1 MKKIF
6 FLFML
11 TALTAGVHAQFTKA
25 NLKASGLTCSMCSKA
40 VKVALEKVD
49 FVQEVKVDIK
59 SQDYIL
65 SFKDDAKVE
74 FDALSNAVEDAGFSV
89 ASLKA
94 SGNFQAIKAGKDIHA
109 QVGGLNIHFLNGNG
123 EQLNGEKTITV
134 VDKSFLSAKEFKKY
148 SNASRHPCV
157 VSGKAGDCC
166 TKEGMSAGTRVYHVI
181 I

>member
-6 FLFML
+6 FLFIV
-11 TALTAGVHAQFTKA
+11 TAIAVSVNAQFTKA
-25 NLKASGLTCSMCSKA
+25 SLKASGLTCSMCSKA

-49 FVQEVKVDIK
+49 FVEAVRVDIK
-59 SQDYIL
+59 SQEYVL
-65 SFKDDAKVE
+65 TFKDATKVE
-74 FDALSNAVEDAGFSV
+74 FDALSKAVEDAGFSV

-94 SGNFQAIKAGKDIHA
+94 SGSFSDVKADKDAHA

-123 EQLNGEKTITV
+123 EQLSGEKTITI

-148 SNASRHPCV
+148 ANASKHPCV

-166 TKEGMSAGTRVYHVI
+166 TKEGMSANARVYHVI

>member
-6 FLFML
+6 FLFMV
-11 TALTAGVHAQFTKA
+11 TALAVSVNAQFTKA
-25 NLKASGLTCSMCSKA
+25 SLKASGLTCSMCSKA

-65 SFKDDAKVE
+65 AFKDGSKVE
-74 FDALSNAVEDAGFSV
+74 FDALSKAVEDAGFSV

-94 SGNFQAIKAGKDIHA
+94 SGNFSDVKADKDAHA
-109 QVGGLNIHFLNGNG
+109 KVGGLNIHFLNGSG
-123 EQLNGEKTITV
+123 EQLSGEKTITV

-148 SNASRHPCV
+148 ANASKHPCV
-157 VSGKAGDCC
+157 LSGKADDCC
-166 TKEGMSAGTRVYHVI
+166 KKEGVSDNARVYHVI

>member
-6 FLFML
+6 FLFVSAVL
-11 TALTAGVHAQFTKA
+11 SAGVNAQFTKA

-65 SFKDDAKVE
+65 AFKDGAKVE
-74 FDALSNAVEDAGFSV
+74 FDALSKAVEDAGFSV

-94 SGNFQAIKAGKDIHA
+94 SGNFSDVKATKDTHI
-109 QVGGLNIHFLNGNG
+109 QLGGLNIHFLNGNG
-123 EQLNGEKTITV
+123 EQLNGGKTITV
-134 VDKSFLSAKEFKKY
+134 VDKSFLSPKEFKKY
-148 SNASRHPCV
+148 SGTSRHPCV

-166 TKEGMSAGTRVYHVI
+166 TKEGISAEARVYHVI

>member
-6 FLFML
+6 SLL
-11 TALTAGVHAQFTKA
+11 TAAVLTAGVNAQFTQA

-49 FVQEVKVDIK
+49 FVQQVKVDIK

-65 SFKDDAKVE
+65 VFKDGAKVE
-74 FDALSNAVEDAGFSV
+74 FDALSQAVEDAGFSV

-94 SGNFQAIKAGKDIHA
+94 SCVFSDVKAIKDTHVQI
-109 QVGGLNIHFLNGNG
+109 GGLNIHFLNGND

-134 VDKSFLSAKEFKKY
+134 VDKSFLSPKEFKKY
-148 SNASRHPCV
+148 SGSAKHPCV
-157 VSGKAGDCC
+157 VSGKTGDCC
-166 TKEGMSAGTRVYHVI
+166 IREGISVGVRVYHVI